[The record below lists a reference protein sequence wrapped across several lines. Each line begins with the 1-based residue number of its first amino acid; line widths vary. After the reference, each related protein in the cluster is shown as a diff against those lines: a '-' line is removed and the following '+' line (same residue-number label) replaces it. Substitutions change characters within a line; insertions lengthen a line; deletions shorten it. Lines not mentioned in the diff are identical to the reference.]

1 MQEHVYYVNNKK
13 NGDAIWYFDTEQ
25 VSMRY
30 KYDNGMIIDTAYA
43 YYKTGELKTTYVYKK
58 NQLNGE
64 KTTYYPSGLVKEKGS
79 FKNDL
84 KHGNWCN
91 YDSLGSEINCVMYR
105 NGIVK

>member
-1 MQEHVYYVNNKK
+1 
-13 NGDAIWYFDTEQ
+13 
-25 VSMRY
+25 MRY

-79 FKNDL
+79 FKM
-84 KHGNWCN
+84 
-91 YDSLGSEINCVMYR
+91 I
-105 NGIVK
+105 